1 MDNYKI
7 VAYQKEHGSSMI
19 ASGLNDK
26 LMDLDASYEEN
37 RIDAAVAGRHTLYY
51 LTISLSLVVAF
62 FLYGMEYAK
71 AGLSQ
76 AKEYLMSKL
85 KQQN

>member
-7 VAYQKEHGSSMI
+7 VPYLQEHGSSMI

-37 RIDAAVAGRHTLYY
+37 RIDLTVSGMAFTLLCNSEPIVSGGIYP
-51 LTISLSLVVAF
+51 L
-62 FLYGMEYAK
+62 
-71 AGLSQ
+71 
-76 AKEYLMSKL
+76 
-85 KQQN
+85 